1 MTQVLFCDT
10 SVTKTE
16 KNAVGVC
23 ICVFAN
29 LPRNN
34 DPSAI
39 EAQGN

>member
-16 KNAVGVC
+16 KNAVGMC
-23 ICVFAN
+23 ICVSAN
-29 LPRNN
+29 LPGNN
-34 DPSAI
+34 DPSDI